1 MKKLRK
7 KILCTLLAVAMAFSM
22 LPVNGFAETHI
33 EATNRW
39 ASCAKMPDGSSYG
52 PEDAFLEVGGKLYI
66 SENAYRT
73 NIESNPQRFLI
84 YSIIRDSWSR
94 SAPSPYARGTGYTT
108 FVSYQDKIYC
118 FGATYDIYDTS
129 TDSWIEGGT
138 LESDYEYEE
147 SVLFSSTFYQGKIYL
162 FHRYTRSNV
171 SNCSTL
177 HIYDIAT
184 NTMSD
189 GGLMPEDLNVSLEP
203 ILYQGKIYT
212 RVSGPLSKNYF
223 LIYDIATGDWGERG
237 ESSAHF
243 GYDST
248 VVQKENILYIFKS
261 EYENGRSVGKFIIY
275 DIDTDYWKE
284 SSALDADTYGFT
296 STLNGSQIYVIGK
309 DKCYV
314 YDIETDTWAIG
325 SDLHS
330 QKNNNKTL
338 NYYGIIYTVGDGVYN
353 GETTPHSL
361 ESYIPGLMITSVP
374 ELEGFSV
381 AYGSSAEEIKSQLDS
396 KRPLAEV
403 VLSDGTTT
411 ELPVVWDTGLFNMG
425 NTVVAI
431 AGFDLSGRPEIAT
444 PVGYP
449 VKIEVTVNPEYNP
462 KEIVSLE
469 TERKSIKQNIELW
482 PTEKENEFGTPS
494 TAELPETVEAT
505 LRDGSSVQVPVT
517 WQVEGYDPTAVGK
530 QSFTGKL
537 VLGED
542 SGIENPDNLQA
553 ELEIT
558 VTAAE
563 YEVWDASPLEIAVE
577 VLPGTTVAE
586 LNEKLKAE
594 GKTELS
600 VDAVDMS
607 TEDHVYTFCDI
618 EVKEG
623 NNAQWTSQMDVPG
636 EYRLTASLPE
646 NFTPLDVDI
655 PGPVEIKV
663 TVTEP
668 LEIISVEPVNME
680 AYQSVSPGNLENVP
694 KQVMAT
700 LEGGMEI
707 PIDVLWNWEGS
718 GYQKNAVGSQ
728 IVSGE
733 LVNLPSRAKQPE
745 QELPGT
751 LNVDVQAV
759 SYEVKSVSSDNLFEA
774 DAGLTLEEITQIAA
788 PKLTLEITSVTE
800 GITLTTEYEAEV
812 SLEEEK
818 NPEYNAKAADVYILE
833 GTLTLPENITCP
845 EGQALEEIILQTNP
859 VEVTSIEPVNVLVPE
874 GTPFAEIELPGTVLA
889 TLSSKGIDG
898 ENKKER
904 LEVDWG
910 AGEGYTPYP
919 SELTDDNTV
928 TMEVTSGELV
938 NCQAYVNTAG
948 VVAPLNVTVAR
959 EFEIEA
965 ISPSRYPETGE
976 MEVKLGSGLEEISN
990 GLDSHNVQVT
1000 LKSTKGETS
1009 TVEMSF
1015 ELREEENPSYDPME
1029 LGTYTLK
1036 AYLPLEGNIRNP
1048 KGLGVE
1054 IVVKTKKYTIA
1065 TTKAVRVT
1073 GVESGTKFE
1082 DVPMPELAPIT
1093 RNDGEVEEIPVS
1105 WDGSRYNPTK
1115 IGSQVVKGTLV
1126 TPLPVHLENPNNRQP
1141 SAVVTVV
1148 NPEVKVVSLEP
1159 MKEVAKAQLRSRNVE
1174 EGVPGYTEYKYR
1186 AELLHKDGSTT
1197 YEVISVFVENK

>member
-1 MKKLRK
+1 MKKTGRK
-7 KILCTLLAVAMAFSM
+7 AFSLLLAVAMVLSM
-22 LPVNGFAETHI
+22 LPINVFAVENENQGALPDSQNAGNQWVKGADLPSWELLPRVN
-33 EATNRW
+33 
-39 ASCAKMPDGSSYG
+39 
-52 PEDAFLEVGGKLYI
+52 EVVELGGKLY
-66 SENAYRT
+66 ST
-73 NIESNPQRFLI
+73 NLFYDFGEPTFSI
-84 YSIIRDSWSR
+84 YDPETDSWTL
-94 SAPSPYARGTGYTT
+94 SAVSPTSAANAAYTV
-108 FVSYQDKIYC
+108 FIPYGSKIYC
-118 FGATYDIYDTS
+118 FGRSYDIYDTV
-129 TDSWIEGGT
+129 TDTWSEGG
-138 LESDYEYEE
+138 LISDDHYAENTKLRG
-147 SVLFSSTFYQGKIYL
+147 VLYDGKIYL
-162 FHRYTRSNV
+162 FHWFTYDSGG
-171 SNCSTL
+171 CGFA
-177 HIYDIAT
+177 HIYDIET
-184 NTMSD
+184 GTMIQEGKMPAA
-189 GGLMPEDLNVSLEP
+189 GGVISEP
-203 ILYQGKIYT
+203 VIYQNKIYMAAEYHPMDNRRILVYDLET
-212 RVSGPLSKNYF
+212 GEFSHCGEGTASNKPGGKAVLHGDK
-223 LIYDIATGDWGERG
+223 IYYLGVGQFG
-237 ESSAHF
+237 GNSA
-243 GYDST
+243 
-248 VVQKENILYIFKS
+248 
-261 EYENGRSVGKFIIY
+261 
-275 DIDTDYWKE
+275 
-284 SSALDADTYGFT
+284 
-296 STLNGSQIYVIGK
+296 
-309 DKCYV
+309 V
-314 YDIETDTWAIG
+314 YDITTDSWSSFDPEYDFAYNDIG
-325 SDLHS
+325 TYSNS
-330 QKNNNKTL
+330 K
-338 NYYGIIYTVGDGVYN
+338 IYMVN
-353 GETTPHSL
+353 SNEFR
-361 ESYIPGLMITSVP
+361 I
-374 ELEGFSV
+374 
-381 AYGSSAEEIKSQLDS
+381 
-396 KRPLAEV
+396 
-403 VLSDGTTT
+403 
-411 ELPVVWDTGLFNMG
+411 
-425 NTVVAI
+425 
-431 AGFDLSGRPEIAT
+431 FDLETEQWSEGPSLNLCKSNYGDDLIVSNGRLYAVHSRNP
-444 PVGYP
+444 
-449 VKIEVTVNPEYNP
+449 IEWYVIPPKENP
-462 KEIVSLE
+462 KDIVSLE

-517 WQVEGYDPTAVGK
+517 WQVEGYDPAAVGK
-530 QSFTGKL
+530 QSFTGEL
-537 VLGED
+537 VLVED

-563 YEVWDASPLEIAVE
+563 YEVWDASPLEITVE

-623 NNAQWTSQMDVPG
+623 NNAQWASQMDVPG

-700 LEGGMEI
+700 LEGGIEI

-833 GTLTLPENITCP
+833 GTLTLPENITCA

-1159 MKEVAKAQLRSRNVE
+1159 MKEVAKAQLRSRAVE